1 MIYDCLY
8 VRGRGESKESIAVHS
23 MAKQV
28 VHVHDV
34 DSPNVPVIDQEPA
47 ESSHSGRLF
56 ADASFAFLS
65 SLVHGH
71 CLMMANKMLPE

>member
-1 MIYDCLY
+1 M
-8 VRGRGESKESIAVHS
+8 RGRGESKESIAVHN

-34 DSPNVPVIDQEPA
+34 DSPYPPYVPVIDQEPA
-47 ESSHSGRLF
+47 ESSYSGRLF

-71 CLMMANKMLPE
+71 CLMANKMLPE

>member
-1 MIYDCLY
+1 M
-8 VRGRGESKESIAVHS
+8 RGRGESKERIAVHN

-47 ESSHSGRLF
+47 ESSYSGRLF

-65 SLVHGH
+65 SLALVHGH
-71 CLMMANKMLPE
+71 CLMANKMLPE